1 MTNRT
6 LSYAVELDGQ
16 ISACT
21 QDRLRAL
28 DDLRRIEGDCRVVSD
43 LQGAIARTMSVEADQ
58 RYVELMISK
67 KFQETGEFDEPVTV
81 IAHWKKK
88 QTKNSTDIFFTAL
101 PTRRY
106 HHYLELVKEHGNH
119 LILLPLHAVLLD
131 TLRKCCDRRPSAV
144 VFQHDRF
151 ADVII
156 GTRRKVWYANRVVA
170 FDTTPEQIQ
179 SLWETIRTDIHTVGR
194 DHRQI
199 IKRINVVTWLESHA
213 LPEWTDPEAPELVLL
228 DQQSVTWED
237 QPLPV
242 SLPAAIKATAARQAI
257 APAMEKIC
265 YGARRLLPW
274 LNYLLIFLA
283 LVSLLGG
290 IWNHRQVH
298 RLRQQVAVLDQNA
311 LKIRD
316 KGIVA
321 YTPADYKP
329 TLAFMEQ
336 LWRARSLP
344 GYGQLLRDLSTGVGP
359 ALQLEILKADYID
372 SKIQVEAFGTAH
384 VPFDV
389 AYKSYQ
395 KLQQQ
400 LRRRGYAISEERFG
414 TRINQSD
421 FMIRFDKELQ

>member
-1 MTNRT
+1 MFNGTK
-6 LSYAVELDGQ
+6 SFVVELDGQ

-21 QDRLRAL
+21 QGLLRTL

-119 LILLPLHAVLLD
+119 MILLPLHAVLLA
-131 TLRKCCDRRPSAV
+131 TLRKCCDHQPSAV

-179 SLWETIRTDIHTVGR
+179 SLWETIRTDIHAVGQ
-194 DHRQI
+194 DHRRI
-199 IKRINVVTWLESHA
+199 INKIFVTTWLESHA

-228 DQQSVTWED
+228 DRQPVTRDD
-237 QPLPV
+237 QPFQV
-242 SLPAAIKATAARQAI
+242 SLPAAIQATAVRQAI

-265 YGARRLLPW
+265 YGARKLLPW
-274 LNYLLIFLA
+274 LNFLLIFLA
-283 LVSLLGG
+283 LVSISGG
-290 IWNHRQVH
+290 IWNHRQAD
-298 RLRQQVAVLDQNA
+298 RLRQQVAALSQNA

-316 KGIVA
+316 TGMVA
-321 YTPADYKP
+321 FTPADYKP
-329 TLAFMEQ
+329 TLALAEQ
-336 LWRARSLP
+336 LWTARSLP

-359 ALQLEILKADYID
+359 ELQLEILKADYVG
-372 SKIQVEAFGTAH
+372 SKIQVEAFGSARA
-384 VPFDV
+384 PFDV
-389 AYKSYQ
+389 AYKAYQ
-395 KLQQQ
+395 RLQEQ
-400 LRRRGYAISEERFG
+400 LRRRGYAISKERFD